1 MFDFFRRHTR
11 TLQFVLVL
19 LIFPSFVF
27 FGIQG
32 YSRFSGGDLQT
43 VAKVAG
49 HSVTQA
55 ELDAAL
61 RDRVDRAR
69 RQMPSLDPKLFETP
83 EMKSMA
89 LDGVIRDRLTLVAA
103 DKLHLGV
110 SDERLDR
117 AFKNDPEYAPLRNPD
132 GSVNRDTLTALGMSS
147 EAFAERLR
155 QDLARRQVLQPI
167 GASAIAPATAAS
179 AALEAMYQQREVQV
193 ERFDAKDQLA
203 NVKPSDAEV
212 EAYYKDPAH
221 AGQFQAPEQASVEY
235 VMLDLESV
243 KKNIAV
249 SEDDLRK
256 YYAENEKRYTAPEE
270 RRASHILVKADKDAP
285 KAERDKARAKAEGLL
300 AEVRKN
306 PQGFAEIARKN
317 SDDEGSAVK
326 GGDLDFFGRGAMVK
340 PFEDAAFG
348 LKPGETS
355 GIVESDFGFHII
367 QVTGARGGEKKS
379 FESMR
384 AAIESEVKNQLVQKK
399 FADAAVEFGD
409 TVYEQPDSLKPA
421 ADKWKLEI
429 KTAQRVTRTPVPG
442 LTGPLANPRFL
453 EALFS
458 SDSTRDKRNTK
469 AIDIGSNQLA
479 AGRVVQYT
487 AAHQLPFAEVKDKV
501 RQQLAATQAAAL
513 AAKLGADR
521 LAKARA
527 APGEA
532 FAGQTLVVS
541 RAQPRDLP
549 RPLLDA
555 IIKAPVAALPAFVG
569 VSLGDQ
575 GYAVARI
582 IKTAGRDPVVGDA
595 AQAMSQYAQVWAD
608 AEAQAYYAAL
618 KSRFKVSISE
628 SATAPREAA
637 SEPR

>member
-11 TLQFVLVL
+11 ALQFVLVL
-19 LIFPSFVF
+19 LVFPSFVF

-32 YSRFSGGDLQT
+32 YSRFAGGDLQT
-43 VAKVAG
+43 VAHVAG
-49 HSVTQA
+49 QPVTQA

-83 EMKSMA
+83 EMRSLA

-110 SDERLDR
+110 SDERLER
-117 AFKNDPEYAPLRNPD
+117 AFKSDPEYAPLRNPD

-167 GASAIAPATAAS
+167 GASAIAPAAAAS

-203 NVKPSDAEV
+203 KVAPSDAEV

-221 AGQFQAPEQASVEY
+221 AAQFQAPEQATVEY
-235 VMLDLESV
+235 VTLDLEAV

-249 SEDDLRK
+249 TEDDLRK
-256 YYAENEKRYTAPEE
+256 YYAENVKRYTSPEE

-285 KAERDKARAKAEGLL
+285 KAEALL
-300 AEVRKN
+300 ADVRKN
-306 PQGFAEIARKN
+306 PQAFAEIAKKN
-317 SDDEGSAVK
+317 SDDEASAAK
-326 GGDLDFFGRGAMVK
+326 GGDLDFFGRGGVAK
-340 PFEDAAFG
+340 PVEDAAFS
-348 LKPGETS
+348 LTPGETS
-355 GIVESDFGFHII
+355 GIVESDFGYHIVH
-367 QVTGARGGEKKS
+367 VTGARGGEVKS
-379 FESMR
+379 FDSVR

-409 TVYEQPDSLKPA
+409 MVYEQPDSLKPV

-429 KTAQRVTRTPVPG
+429 KTAQHVTRTPAPG
-442 LTGPLANPRFL
+442 ATGPLANPRFL

-469 AIDIGSNQLA
+469 AIDVGSNQLA

-487 AAHQLPFAEVKDKV
+487 PTHKLPFAEVKDKV

-513 AAKLGADR
+513 AAKLGAER

-527 APGEA
+527 APNEA
-532 FAGQTLVVS
+532 LAGPTLVVS

-555 IIKAPVAALPAFVG
+555 IIKAPVATLPAFVG

-575 GYAVARI
+575 GYAVAKI

-595 AQAMSQYAQVWAD
+595 AQAMAQYAQVWAD
-608 AEAQAYYAAL
+608 AEAQAYYAGL
-618 KSRFKVSISE
+618 KSRFKVSVSE